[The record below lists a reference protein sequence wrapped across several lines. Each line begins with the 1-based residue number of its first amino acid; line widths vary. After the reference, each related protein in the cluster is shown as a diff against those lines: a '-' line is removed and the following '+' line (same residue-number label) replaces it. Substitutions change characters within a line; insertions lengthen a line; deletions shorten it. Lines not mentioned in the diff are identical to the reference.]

1 MHERDH
7 FQREKNIWTI
17 FRRNLW
23 FYNKKKRP
31 SGFRQTMF
39 PAKEVIIVTLLA
51 FGSAL
56 AGDINRQSIIFYPET
71 PDLFY
76 CPQEKPISL
85 GGMLV
90 KARPLKKLCE
100 FEGRPLPQVW
110 RHRPTD
116 RSWVIG
122 HFCTGDG
129 HRDSWKDWYEIIEI
143 CWFIDKIARLE
154 I

>member
-1 MHERDH
+1 
-7 FQREKNIWTI
+7 
-17 FRRNLW
+17 
-23 FYNKKKRP
+23 
-31 SGFRQTMF
+31 MF

-100 FEGRPLPQVW
+100 FEGRPLPQV
-110 RHRPTD
+110 
-116 RSWVIG
+116 
-122 HFCTGDG
+122 
-129 HRDSWKDWYEIIEI
+129 
-143 CWFIDKIARLE
+143 
-154 I
+154 